1 MIDEKLESS
10 IADQIRKSLSTPMIG
25 ILQKIHFLEAGVLLI
40 FANDGLVASSYLLWL
55 TIRLFSPIGPDVH
68 AQPAT
73 ERHIRAI
80 CQTAG
85 D

>member
-10 IADQIRKSLSTPMIG
+10 IADQIRKSLSTPIIG
-25 ILQKIHFLEAGVLLI
+25 ILQKIHSGAGVLLI

-73 ERHIRAI
+73 ERHN
-80 CQTAG
+80 
-85 D
+85 